1 MTVPPSG
8 GHGASVPAERRET
21 GGPDAP
27 AKSERWSTRKLVVT
41 VVGTVLLLAGVAAL
55 VLPGPGLL
63 LLLAGLVILAT
74 EFDWAAKRVDTVR
87 DRAFDVSAAGVATW
101 PRIVFSTLAACA
113 LVAVGVFWWMDP
125 RIAEIW
131 ILGPALPF
139 GGWTTGS
146 VIVLSGLVALGLIV
160 YSIQR
165 FRRGGD
171 DPPDSGS
178 G

>member
-1 MTVPPSG
+1 M
-8 GHGASVPAERRET
+8 
-21 GGPDAP
+21 PDAP
-27 AKSERWSTRKLVVT
+27 VKSGRWSTRKLAVT
-41 VVGTVLLLAGVAAL
+41 VVGTVLSLAGIAAL

-63 LLLAGLVILAT
+63 LLLAGLVVLAT
-74 EFDWAAKRVDTVR
+74 EFEWAAKRVDTVR

-101 PRIVFSTLAACA
+101 PRIILSTLGACA
-113 LVAVGVFWWMDP
+113 LVAVGIFWWMDP

-146 VIVLSGLVALGLIV
+146 VLVLSGLVALGLLV

-165 FRRGGD
+165 FRLD
-171 DPPDSGS
+171 NDEPPGSGS

>member
-1 MTVPPSG
+1 M
-8 GHGASVPAERRET
+8 
-21 GGPDAP
+21 PDAP
-27 AKSERWSTRKLVVT
+27 ARSGRWSTRKLAVT
-41 VVGTVLLLAGVAAL
+41 VVGTVLSLAGIAAL

-63 LLLAGLVILAT
+63 LLLAGLVVLST
-74 EFDWAAKRVDTVR
+74 EFDWAARRVDTVR
-87 DRAFDVSAAGVATW
+87 ARAFDVSAAGVATW
-101 PRIVFSTLAACA
+101 PRIVFSTLGACA

-146 VIVLSGLVALGLIV
+146 VLVLSGLVALGLLV

-165 FRRGGD
+165 FRLGND
-171 DPPDSGS
+171 EPPGSGS